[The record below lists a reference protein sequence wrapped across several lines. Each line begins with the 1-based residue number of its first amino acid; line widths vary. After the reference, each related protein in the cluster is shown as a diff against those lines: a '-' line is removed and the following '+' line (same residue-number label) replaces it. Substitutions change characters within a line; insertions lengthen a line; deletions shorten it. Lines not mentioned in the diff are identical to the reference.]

1 MEIILWLGV
10 MVAIFVFVS
19 ATAAY
24 HNRIIDNRP
33 KVEPKVWD

>member
-10 MVAIFVFVS
+10 MVAIFVVVS
-19 ATAAY
+19 LAAPY

-33 KVEPKVWD
+33 KVEPKAWD